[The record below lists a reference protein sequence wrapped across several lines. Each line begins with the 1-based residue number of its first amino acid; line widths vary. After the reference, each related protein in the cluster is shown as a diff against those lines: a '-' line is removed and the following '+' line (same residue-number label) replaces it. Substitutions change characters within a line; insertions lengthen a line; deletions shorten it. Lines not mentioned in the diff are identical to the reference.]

1 MDTEAKTPKIYEAL
15 INANELVG
23 AISKGNTNQQQ
34 GFKFRGVDDV
44 YNKLHPILA
53 KCGIVIVPEVVSYEV
68 TERQTRNGVLLYTR
82 APIRHHFTASDGSS
96 VTTLVVGEAMDSG
109 DKGMNKAM
117 SIALKYA
124 LFQLFTI
131 PTDEDKDPDATT
143 HELVPQATQATTS
156 PDYQSKVEGA
166 INELAKASSLD
177 ELANIFRSLPK
188 EMQDDRS
195 VKGEATR
202 LKAVFDQKTAKK

>member
-1 MDTEAKTPKIYEAL
+1 MDTETKTPKIYEDL
-15 INANELVG
+15 IKANELVG

-44 YNKLHPILA
+44 YNRLHPILA

-68 TERQTRNGVLLYTR
+68 TERQARNGVLLYTR
-82 APIRHHFTASDGSS
+82 ATIRHHFTASDGSS

-143 HELVPQATQATTS
+143 HELVPQATQAPTS

-177 ELANIFRSLPK
+177 ELANIFRGLPK

>member
-1 MDTEAKTPKIYEAL
+1 MSTEAKTPKIYEAL
-15 INANELVG
+15 IKANELVG

-44 YNKLHPILA
+44 YNRLHPILA

-68 TERQTRNGVLLYTR
+68 TERQARNGVLLYTR
-82 APIRHHFTASDGSS
+82 ATIRHHFTASDGSS

-143 HELVPQATQATTS
+143 HELVPQATQAPTS

-177 ELANIFRSLPK
+177 ELANIFRGLPK

>member
-1 MDTEAKTPKIYEAL
+1 MDTETKTPKIYEDL
-15 INANELVG
+15 IKANELVG

-44 YNKLHPILA
+44 YNSLHPILA
-53 KCGIVIVPEVVSYEV
+53 KCGIVIIPEVVSYEV
-68 TERQTRNGVLLYTR
+68 TERQARNGVLLYTR
-82 APIRHHFTASDGSS
+82 ATIRHHFTSSDGSS

-109 DKGMNKAM
+109 DKGMSKAM

-143 HELVPQATQATTS
+143 HELVPQATTS

-202 LKAVFDQKTAKK
+202 LKAVFAQKTEKR

>member
-1 MDTEAKTPKIYEAL
+1 MSTEAKTPKIYEAL
-15 INANELVG
+15 IKANELVG
-23 AISKGNTNQQQ
+23 AISKDNTNQQQ

-44 YNKLHPILA
+44 YNRLHPILA

-68 TERQTRNGVLLYTR
+68 TERQARNGVLLYTR
-82 APIRHHFTASDGSS
+82 ATIRHHFTASDGSS

-143 HELVPQATQATTS
+143 HELVPQSTAS

-195 VKGEATR
+195 VKSEATR
-202 LKAVFDQKTAKK
+202 LKAVFAQKTAKK

>member
-1 MDTEAKTPKIYEAL
+1 MDTETKTPKIYEAL
-15 INANELVG
+15 IKANELVG

-44 YNKLHPILA
+44 YNRLHPILA

-68 TERQTRNGVLLYTR
+68 TERQARNGVLLYTR
-82 APIRHHFTASDGSS
+82 ATIRHHFTTSDGSS

-143 HELVPQATQATTS
+143 HELVPQSTAS

-195 VKGEATR
+195 VKSEATR
-202 LKAVFDQKTAKK
+202 LKAVFAQKTAKK

>member
-1 MDTEAKTPKIYEAL
+1 MSTETKTPKIYEAL

-44 YNKLHPILA
+44 YNRLHPILA

-68 TERQTRNGVLLYTR
+68 TERQGRNGVLLYTR
-82 APIRHHFTASDGSS
+82 ATIRHHFTASDGSS

-143 HELVPQATQATTS
+143 HELVPQATQVTTS

-202 LKAVFDQKTAKK
+202 LKAVFAQKTAKK

>member
-1 MDTEAKTPKIYEAL
+1 MSTEAKTPKIYEAL
-15 INANELVG
+15 IKANELVG

-44 YNKLHPILA
+44 YNRLHPILA

-68 TERQTRNGVLLYTR
+68 TERQARNGVLLYTR
-82 APIRHHFTASDGSS
+82 ATIRHHFTASDGSS

-143 HELVPQATQATTS
+143 HELVPQATQVTAS

-195 VKGEATR
+195 VKSEATR
-202 LKAVFDQKTAKK
+202 LKAVFAQKVAKK

>member
-1 MDTEAKTPKIYEAL
+1 MDTETKTPKIYEAL
-15 INANELVG
+15 IKANELVG

-44 YNKLHPILA
+44 YNRLHPILA
-53 KCGIVIVPEVVSYEV
+53 KCGIVIIPEVVSYEV
-68 TERQTRNGVLLYTR
+68 TERQARNGVLLYTR
-82 APIRHHFTASDGSS
+82 ATIRRHFTASDGSS

-131 PTDEDKDPDATT
+131 PTDEDEDPDATT

-202 LKAVFDQKTAKK
+202 LKAVFDQKTSKK

>member
-1 MDTEAKTPKIYEAL
+1 MSTDAKTPKIYEAL
-15 INANELVG
+15 IKANELVG

-44 YNKLHPILA
+44 YNRLHPILA

-68 TERQTRNGVLLYTR
+68 TERQARNGVLLYTR
-82 APIRHHFTASDGSS
+82 ATIRHHFTASDGSS

-156 PDYQSKVEGA
+156 TDYQDKVEGA
-166 INELAKASSLD
+166 INDLAKASSLD

-195 VKGEATR
+195 VKSEATR
-202 LKAVFDQKTAKK
+202 LKAVFAQKTAKK

>member
-1 MDTEAKTPKIYEAL
+1 MSTEAKTPKIYEAL
-15 INANELVG
+15 IKANELVG

-44 YNKLHPILA
+44 YNRLHPILA

-68 TERQTRNGVLLYTR
+68 TERQARNGVLLYTR
-82 APIRHHFTASDGSS
+82 ATIRHHFTASDGSS

-202 LKAVFDQKTAKK
+202 LKAVFAQKTAKK